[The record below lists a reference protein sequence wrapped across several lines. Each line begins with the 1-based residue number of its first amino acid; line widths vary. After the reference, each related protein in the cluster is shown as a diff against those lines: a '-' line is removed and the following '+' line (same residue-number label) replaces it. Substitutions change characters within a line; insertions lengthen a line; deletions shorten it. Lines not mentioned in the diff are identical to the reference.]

1 MSARRNS
8 QAALDI
14 AHHLHPRTDWRAHE
28 ANGPVI
34 VSHGDGAEIVDV
46 SGKRYIEG
54 MAGLWCASLG
64 FNHPRLAKAGA
75 DQFAKLGFY
84 HTFAHRSMDVVAD
97 LAGQL
102 AELAP
107 AGLDRVCFN
116 TSGSEANETMVKLA
130 WTYHTAR
137 GKPGKRKIISRDRG
151 FHGSTIVAASMCG
164 LPVMHREFGLPLPG
178 FIHVRCPD
186 HLREGQ
192 PGESEEAFT
201 ARLAAELEQTILA
214 EGADTVAAFIAEPVI
229 AGGGIVVPPKGYFE
243 AIQPILDRYDI
254 LMLDDEIVC
263 GFGRTG
269 NWFGCETVGMKPD
282 MMSVAKA
289 LSSSYFP
296 ISAVIV
302 SDRVYQAVADYH
314 AGEQF
319 GHGFTNSG
327 HPVGAAIALE
337 ALKVYD
343 EMDLIPEVRR
353 KGANL
358 MAGLEGLMTN
368 PYVGNVRGRGM
379 MIGVELLAD
388 RASRRRF
395 DPALKLGARVEAAA
409 ASHGLVVR
417 SMGDILG
424 FCPPYIVSDAQID
437 AMVERLG
444 KALDDVTPALRDAA
458 GAATPV

>member
-1 MSARRNS
+1 MPARRNS

-28 ANGPVI
+28 ASGPVM
-34 VSHGDGAEIVDV
+34 VDHGDGAEIVDA
-46 SGKRYIEG
+46 SGRRYIEG

-75 DQFAKLGFY
+75 EQLAKLGFY
-84 HTFAHRSMDVVAD
+84 HTFAHRSMDVVGE
-97 LAGQL
+97 LAEQL

-107 AGLDRVCFN
+107 PGLDRVCFN

-130 WTYHTAR
+130 WTYHAAR
-137 GKPGKRKIISRDRG
+137 GKPGKRKVISRDRG
-151 FHGSTIVAASMCG
+151 FHGSTIVAASMSG

-178 FIHVRCPD
+178 FVHVRCAD
-186 HLREGQ
+186 HLREGR

-201 ARLAAELEQTILA
+201 QRLADELEQTILA
-214 EGADTVAAFIAEPVI
+214 EGPDTIAAFIAEPI
-229 AGGGIVVPPKGYFE
+229 LAGGGVVVPPKGYFE
-243 AIQPILDRYDI
+243 AVGAILERYDI

-269 NWFGCETVGMKPD
+269 NWFGCQTVGMKPD

-296 ISAVIV
+296 ISAVII
-302 SDRVYQAVADYH
+302 SDRVYQTVADNH
-314 AGEQF
+314 AGDQF

-337 ALKVYD
+337 ALKIYA
-343 EMDLIPEVRR
+343 EMDLLAEVRR
-353 KGANL
+353 KGARL
-358 MAGLEGLMTN
+358 QAGLEGLMAN
-368 PYVGNVRGRGM
+368 PYVGQVRGRGLM
-379 MIGVELLAD
+379 LGVELLAD

-395 DPALKLGARVEAAA
+395 DPSLKLGAKVETAAA
-409 ASHGLVVR
+409 EQGLVVR
-417 SMGDILG
+417 SMGDVLG
-424 FCPPYIVSDAQID
+424 FCPPYIITDPQID
-437 AMVERLG
+437 AIVERFG
-444 KALDDVTPALRDAA
+444 RALDDVTPALREAA
-458 GAATPV
+458 GAATTA